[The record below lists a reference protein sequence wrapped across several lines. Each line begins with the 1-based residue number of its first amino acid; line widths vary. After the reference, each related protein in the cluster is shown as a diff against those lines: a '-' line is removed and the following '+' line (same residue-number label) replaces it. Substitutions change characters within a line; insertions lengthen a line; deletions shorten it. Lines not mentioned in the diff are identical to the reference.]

1 LLLSSDGGVTILD
14 HGCVREFDRDTV
26 TALVRLSRAVRGD
39 DERQIQAALGAIGMP
54 SPAADFDVTRVLLR
68 GFFAPLL
75 TPGRHAIPADRA
87 VAMGETVKLKRKL
100 MKMRLPGKLMFL
112 FRICFGPYAVLSR
125 IGAELDWSALEDE
138 VTGDLGR

>member
-1 LLLSSDGGVTILD
+1 
-14 HGCVREFDRDTV
+14 VREFDRDTV
-26 TALVRLSRAVRGD
+26 GALVDLSRAVRAD

-54 SPAADFDVTRVLLR
+54 RPAADFDVTRGLLR

-75 TPGRHAIPADRA
+75 TSGQRAIPADRA

-112 FRICFGPYAVLSR
+112 FRIRFGLYAVLSR
-125 IGAELDWSALEDE
+125 IGAELDWSALEDD
-138 VTGDLGR
+138 VARDVGR

>member
-1 LLLSSDGGVTILD
+1 L
-14 HGCVREFDRDTV
+14 
-26 TALVRLSRAVRGD
+26 AVRGD
-39 DERQIQAALGAIGMP
+39 DERQIQAALSAIGMP
-54 SPAADFDVTRVLLR
+54 RPAADFDVTRGLLR

-87 VAMGETVKLKRKL
+87 VAIGEVVKLKRKL
-100 MKMRLPGKLMFL
+100 MKMRLPGKFMFL
-112 FRICFGPYAVLSR
+112 FRIRFGLYAVLSR